1 MFDSIRHLGLGEVLE
16 LMGAICLSRA
26 GGARTQGLG
35 KYMVKYP
42 YAPER
47 KQNYIFNTRTPLAY
61 DEYIS
66 FSAIA
71 VVPPA
76 IPVLYYGC
84 GVSIPLLHRE
94 RGDCKQLEGQA

>member
-1 MFDSIRHLGLGEVLE
+1 
-16 LMGAICLSRA
+16 MGVICLSRA
-26 GGARTQGLG
+26 GGIRRQGLE

-47 KQNYIFNTRTPLAY
+47 KQNYIFNERALLAY

-71 VVPPA
+71 VVPLA
-76 IPVLYYGC
+76 MPVLYYGC
-84 GVSIPLLHRE
+84 GVSIPVLHRE
-94 RGDCKQLEGQA
+94 RGDCKQLQGQA